1 VRISARRDR
10 MKDTGGSLV
19 KVGRIWRVGM
29 ESGCDDV
36 VEYRNEGSH
45 ENSSAR
51 GQCGYQREGCEGA
64 VK

>member
-1 VRISARRDR
+1 